1 MSQQD
6 RQRLLEELAEPVC
19 ASYGV
24 ELVEIRQTQ
33 ARSGWTLQIVI
44 DRPRSDGKPGSDITL
59 EDCTGV
65 SRDLSTA
72 LDVHED
78 LLPGAYHLEVS
89 SPGIERP
96 LVKLADF
103 TRFAGREIAIKT
115 FGPIEPA
122 PASAVPGASAKPTKP
137 KRSFQGTL
145 IGVAEGAV
153 IELDENGVVVR
164 IPHGEIARANLVHRF

>member
-33 ARSGWTLQIVI
+33 ARSGWTLQVVI

-89 SPGIERP
+89 SPGS
-96 LVKLADF
+96 
-103 TRFAGREIAIKT
+103 
-115 FGPIEPA
+115 
-122 PASAVPGASAKPTKP
+122 SA
-137 KRSFQGTL
+137 RW
-145 IGVAEGAV
+145 
-153 IELDENGVVVR
+153 
-164 IPHGEIARANLVHRF
+164 